1 MYAFVTCWAPVFF
14 KHFCICFINLM
25 DFSKASILTGD
36 DTLKLWDMRNF
47 KKPLKVRENL
57 ISYYT
62 V

>member
-1 MYAFVTCWAPVFF
+1 MLLYLVGLLFSSNISV
-14 KHFCICFINLM
+14 CFINLM

>member
-1 MYAFVTCWAPVFF
+1 MYAFGLLFSSNISV
-14 KHFCICFINLM
+14 CFINLM

>member
-14 KHFCICFINLM
+14 KHFCMLYKSNGFLKNQVNV
-25 DFSKASILTGD
+25 TGD

>member
-1 MYAFVTCWAPVFF
+1 
-14 KHFCICFINLM
+14 M

>member
-1 MYAFVTCWAPVFF
+1 MLLKLVGLLFSSNISV
-14 KHFCICFINLM
+14 CFINLM